1 MILLVSD
8 TSVLIELER
17 GDLLPLA
24 FASGMTMIVP
34 DLLYNNE
41 LAAYNGP
48 YYRDLGLQVVA
59 LTPEELGHAQAVS
72 SAHATLSLP
81 DCFALA
87 CATRPQH
94 ALLTSDG
101 PLRAIAEQQGVVRF
115 GLLWLLDR
123 MADANP
129 NALATLHEG
138 LTRIAKHPKCR
149 QPMGEV
155 RARLQQWVVT
165 PS

>member
-1 MILLVSD
+1 VILLVSD
-8 TSVLIELER
+8 TSVLIDLER

-24 FASGMTMIVP
+24 FASGMTMVVP
-34 DLLYNNE
+34 DLLYEKE

-48 YYRDLGLQVVA
+48 YYRDLGLQVIA
-59 LTPEELGHAQAVS
+59 LTPEELGLAQTVS
-72 SAHATLSLP
+72 SAHTALSLP

-101 PLRAIAEQQGVVRF
+101 PLRVAAERQGVVRY

-123 MADANP
+123 TADANP
-129 NALATLHEG
+129 NSQATLHEG
-138 LTRIAKHPKCR
+138 LVKIAKHPRCR
-149 QPMGEV
+149 QPMAEV
-155 RARLQQWVVT
+155 RVRLQRWSVT
-165 PS
+165 QG

>member
-8 TSVLIELER
+8 TSVLIDLER

-24 FASGMTMIVP
+24 FTCGMTMVVP
-34 DLLYNNE
+34 DLLYTRE
-41 LAAYNGP
+41 LEGYNGT
-48 YYRDLGLQVVA
+48 YYRELGLQVVS
-59 LTPEELGHAQAVS
+59 LNPEEISLAQEMS
-72 SAHATLSLP
+72 STHRSLSLP

-101 PLRAIAEQQGVVRF
+101 PLRAIAERRGVTRY

-123 MADANP
+123 IAET
-129 NALATLHEG
+129 NAASLGSLHEG
-138 LTRIAKHPKCR
+138 LTKISAHPRSR
-149 QPMGEV
+149 QPIGEV
-155 RARLQQWVVT
+155 RSRLQRWVK
-165 PS
+165 